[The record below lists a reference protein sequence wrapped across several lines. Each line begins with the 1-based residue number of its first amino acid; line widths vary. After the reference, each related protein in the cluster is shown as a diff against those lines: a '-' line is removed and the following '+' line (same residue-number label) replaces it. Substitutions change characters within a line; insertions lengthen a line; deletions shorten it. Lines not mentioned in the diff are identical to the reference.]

1 MYNDQ
6 FFDSELPYALYNL
19 ELYKTN
25 ITYNDFKSIFNTM
38 NRYSK
43 KFKEVSYLVVYSNV
57 DSNCCIRKKLRNGQV
72 GRPKVI
78 VQGIGVAWHCH
89 IVATGKNCYTYM
101 EKVKKA
107 VNKHFRGKVSKIVS
121 KGTGKQAIYLIYY
134 CKKQASR
141 YRANGI
147 FREFMKAYL
156 PESILII

>member
-1 MYNDQ
+1 MYNDN
-6 FFDSELPYALYNL
+6 FFCNDLPNVLYNL

-25 ITYNDFKSIFNTM
+25 LTYNDFRSICNTL

-43 KFKEVSYLVVYSNV
+43 KFEEVSYLAVYSNV

-72 GRPKVI
+72 GRPKII
-78 VQGIGVAWHCH
+78 VQGRNLDWHCH
-89 IVATGKNCYTYM
+89 VIATGEKCYSYM

-107 VNKHFRGKVSKIVS
+107 INKRFKAKVSKIVS
-121 KGTGKQAIYLIYY
+121 KGTGRQAINLIYY

-141 YRANGI
+141 YSANGI

-156 PESILII
+156 PESILVI